1 MLDPH
6 SPEASTDPLAKPTAK
21 QLRYLRVLADLTGT
35 TFTPPT
41 TREDASEQID
51 ELKSRPRT
59 SRADRARDSATVE
72 RDLDQAPRDAV
83 RHRPGETTGYGSN
96 AHWANDRARGQ
107 R

>member
-1 MLDPH
+1 M
-6 SPEASTDPLAKPTAK
+6 DPLPKPTAN

-41 TREDASEQID
+41 SREDASRQID

-59 SRADRARDSATVE
+59 SRADRARERAALH

>member
-1 MLDPH
+1 MDR
-6 SPEASTDPLAKPTAK
+6 LAKPTAK

-41 TREDASEQID
+41 TSKEASRQID
-51 ELKSRPRT
+51 ELKQRPRT
-59 SRADRARDSATVE
+59 SRADRTRERAALH

-96 AHWANDRARGQ
+96 AHWANDRARGE

>member
-1 MLDPH
+1 MDH
-6 SPEASTDPLAKPTAK
+6 LAKPTAK

-35 TFTPPT
+35 TFTPPAT
-41 TREDASEQID
+41 SKEASRQID
-51 ELKSRPRT
+51 ELKQRPRT

-83 RHRPGETTGYGSN
+83 RHRPGETTGYGSS
-96 AHWANDRARGQ
+96 AHWAHDKGQ

>member
-1 MLDPH
+1 M
-6 SPEASTDPLAKPTAK
+6 DPLPKPTAR

-41 TREDASEQID
+41 SREGASRQID
-51 ELKSRPRT
+51 ELKQRPRT
-59 SRADRARDSATVE
+59 SRADRARERAALD
-72 RDLDQAPRDAV
+72 RDLNHAPRDAV
-83 RHRPGETTGYGSN
+83 RHRPGETTGYGSS